1 MNKPLAL
8 FSIILLLLINI
19 SITQAQNQENRNI
32 ENAIRTG
39 NSQQLS
45 EYFNNNIQLK
55 IENKNNVYSKIQAYK
70 IINNFFEQHKPVS
83 YQVNSEKQRGD
94 SKVILGNINTE
105 TITYR
110 IIYRLVPTNGKNLI
124 TYMEIDTI

>member
-1 MNKPLAL
+1 MNKTIAL
-8 FSIILLLLINI
+8 FSVILFLLFNI
-19 SITQAQNQENRNI
+19 SIAQAQNNENKNI
-32 ENAIRTG
+32 ENAIRNG
-39 NSQQLS
+39 NSAQLA

-55 IENKNNVYSKIQAYK
+55 IENKNNVYSKIQAHK
-70 IINNFFEQHKPVS
+70 IINNFFEQHKPLS
-83 YQVNSEKQRGD
+83 YQVHSEKQRSD

-124 TYMEIDTI
+124 TYMEIDAI